1 MQALLKLS
9 LWRIN
14 FLLRI
19 YDKLK
24 GSPVEKIVRA
34 RIRLEIKIY
43 NRLTNKADQLEP
55 LIPRCSALGVLY
67 QWRSGR
73 KEDEK

>member
-24 GSPVEKIVRA
+24 GSRVKKIVGA
-34 RIRLEIKIY
+34 RINLEIKIY
-43 NRLTNKADQLEP
+43 NRLTNKSHQLEP
-55 LIPRCSALGVLY
+55 IY
-67 QWRSGR
+67 
-73 KEDEK
+73 

>member
-9 LWRIN
+9 LLRIN

-34 RIRLEIKIY
+34 RISLEIKIY
-43 NRLTNKADQLEP
+43 NRLTNKSDQLEP
-55 LIPRCSALGVLY
+55 IC
-67 QWRSGR
+67 
-73 KEDEK
+73 

>member
-9 LWRIN
+9 LWCIN

-34 RIRLEIKIY
+34 RINLEIKIY
-43 NRLTNKADQLEP
+43 NRLTNKSDQLEP
-55 LIPRCSALGVLY
+55 IR
-67 QWRSGR
+67 Q
-73 KEDEK
+73 E

>member
-24 GSPVEKIVRA
+24 GSPLEKIVRA
-34 RIRLEIKIY
+34 RINLEIKIY
-43 NRLTNKADQLEP
+43 NRLTNKSDQLEP
-55 LIPRCSALGVLY
+55 IR
-67 QWRSGR
+67 
-73 KEDEK
+73 

>member
-34 RIRLEIKIY
+34 RINLEIKIY
-43 NRLTNKADQLEP
+43 NRLTNKSDQLEP
-55 LIPRCSALGVLY
+55 I
-67 QWRSGR
+67 R
-73 KEDEK
+73 KE

>member
-19 YDKLK
+19 YDKLN

-34 RIRLEIKIY
+34 RINLEIKIY
-43 NRLTNKADQLEP
+43 NRLTNKSHQLEP
-55 LIPRCSALGVLY
+55 IY
-67 QWRSGR
+67 
-73 KEDEK
+73 